1 MPSRLAPTVPEY
13 RRGPTRIT
21 SVPFIHRLSTPRL
34 AAGGPAERLLE
45 VVRERLLAL
54 YPIAGDRM
62 GEGEPPGVEE
72 WPGQPEPAGLVP
84 AAAVATI
91 PQDRMPHRPEVHPD
105 LMGPSRPGA
114 SHQERGAREPLPDL
128 EVRDRI

>member
-34 AAGGPAERLLE
+34 AVGGPAERPLE
-45 VVRERLLAL
+45 VVRERLLDL
-54 YPIAGDRM
+54 NPTAGDRM

-72 WPGQPEPAGLVP
+72 WPGQPEPARLVP
-84 AAAVATI
+84 APAVGAI
-91 PQDRMPHRPEVHPD
+91 PQDRMSDRPEVHPD
-105 LMGPSRPGA
+105 LMGPARPGA
-114 SHQERGAREPLPDL
+114 GHQERGPREPIPDL
-128 EVRDRI
+128 EL